1 MSTSVKYMHSGMQNA
16 PQLTNDWGV
25 LVDMLDACLVNGF
38 NTQTITGLSRTG
50 TTATASFG
58 SAHGYVQHQVIQISG
73 VVETGWNGQYRVLA
87 TTANTLT
94 FTVVDTIAATATGSM
109 TAKTAPLG
117 FEKPFSGTQKAVY
130 RSPNPLSSRLFLRV
144 DNSLDP
150 VWTSTYAKYGKVT
163 VSDGMS
169 DVDTFTGSQMPYDS
183 ANPTKN
189 HVGTGSGSNAINGW
203 AKWYYARSLNSTD
216 AAAIGTGSRSWV
228 LIGDDRGFYFLPA
241 WSASSPNLRATY
253 CFNDIQSHKGGDS
266 YKTVFYST
274 LIYGTA
280 ITNNMSPSSN
290 SAPFAS
296 NKTDGLMLKPY
307 SQSGSPVA
315 VGLRT
320 LALNDS
326 TQISGNVS
334 NNIDSPNP
342 ADNAYVFH
350 PAYVRE
356 STGGGVLRGEVQGA
370 YWVLQSQPV
379 ADMTVLTDV
388 IDSSR
393 AYLMVANAN
402 SIIEGRVLFDI
413 TGPWR
418 DDE

>member
-38 NTQTITGLSRTG
+38 NTQAITSLSRTG
-50 TTATASFG
+50 TTATATFG
-58 SAHGYVQHQVIQISG
+58 SGHGYVQHQVIQIAG
-73 VVETGWNGQYRVLA
+73 VVETGWNGQYRILSA
-87 TTANTLT
+87 TTNTLT
-94 FTVVDTIAATATGSM
+94 FAVVDTIASTATGSM

-163 VSDGMS
+163 ASDGMS
-169 DVDTFTGSQMPYDS
+169 DVDTFTGSQMPYDA

-189 HVGTGSGSNAINGW
+189 HVGTGSGSSAINGW
-203 AKWYYARSLNSTD
+203 AKWYYARPAFGADTATPD
-216 AAAIGTGSRSWV
+216 AGSRSWV
-228 LIGDDRGFYFLPA
+228 LVGDDRGFYFLPA
-241 WSASSPNLRATY
+241 WAAASPRMRASY
-253 CFNDIQSHKGGDS
+253 AFNDIKSYKGGDAYKAAFFTTLS
-266 YKTVFYST
+266 YAVAST
-274 LIYGTA
+274 NYT
-280 ITNNMSPSSN
+280 PDSN
-290 SAPFAS
+290 SGMMQSAS
-296 NKTDGLMLKPY
+296 NGGLLLKPHN
-307 SQSGSPVA
+307 QSGSPVA
-315 VGLRT
+315 IGLRT
-320 LALNDS
+320 LSLNNAA
-326 TQISGNVS
+326 QISGNTT
-334 NNIDSPNP
+334 NNVDSPNP

-356 STGGGVLRGEVQGA
+356 STAGGVLRGEMQGLC
-370 YWVLQSQPV
+370 WVLQYQPV

-388 IDSSR
+388 IDSGR
-393 AYLMVANAN
+393 AYLMVANAYYTQ
-402 SIIEGRVLFDI
+402 EGRILFDI

>member
-38 NTQTITGLSRTG
+38 NTQTVTSLSRTG
-50 TTATASFG
+50 TTATATFG
-58 SAHGYVQHQVIQISG
+58 SGHGYVQHQVIQIAG
-73 VVETGWNGQYRVLA
+73 VVETGWNGQYRVLSV
-87 TTANTLT
+87 TTNTLT
-94 FTVVDTIAATATGSM
+94 FAVVDTIAATATGSM

-169 DVDTFTGSQMPYDS
+169 DMDTFTGSQMPYDP

-189 HVGTGSGSNAINGW
+189 HVGTGSGSSAINGW
-203 AKWYYARSLNSTD
+203 AKWYYAHVSSGAD
-216 AAAIGTGSRSWV
+216 SSSADTGSRSWV

-241 WSASSPNLRATY
+241 WTSAAPRLRASY
-253 CFNDIQSHKGGDS
+253 CFNDIKSYKGGDA
-266 YKTVFYST
+266 YKTAFFST
-274 LIYGTA
+274 LNYAVASTSYRPDSYSG
-280 ITNNMSPSSN
+280 MFQSSV
-290 SAPFAS
+290 SG
-296 NKTDGLMLKPY
+296 GLLLKPH
-307 SQSGSPVA
+307 SQIGSPVSI
-315 VGLRT
+315 GLRT
-320 LALNDS
+320 LSLNNS
-326 TQISGNVS
+326 LQISGYVS
-334 NNIDSPNP
+334 NIDVPNP
-342 ADNAYVFH
+342 ADNAYIFH

-356 STGGGVLRGEVQGA
+356 STAGGVLRGEMQGV

-393 AYLMVANAN
+393 VYLMVANAY
-402 SIIEGRVLFDI
+402 STAQEGRILFDI